1 MSPTTNS
8 TSTTRFFKL
17 DSLGIGRTHGG
28 GGRAL
33 RGAVLPLV
41 AALLALLLLS
51 AGCGKKEESVG
62 MKFDVGKPAPEFT
75 LPDLEGNQIELSSMK
90 GKVLILDFWATWC
103 PPCKEEVPHLVA
115 LQSKYRDQGLQIV
128 GLSLD
133 QGGAGLVKPFADEH
147 YVNYTMLIA
156 NDETAKAYGGVS
168 MIPTTF
174 VVDRS
179 GIVVKRFIGYT
190 TPEAFEEAIQPLLGP
205 AS

>member
-1 MSPTTNS
+1 
-8 TSTTRFFKL
+8 
-17 DSLGIGRTHGG
+17 
-28 GGRAL
+28 
-33 RGAVLPLV
+33 
-41 AALLALLLLS
+41 
-51 AGCGKKEESVG
+51 

-103 PPCKEEVPHLVA
+103 PPCKEEVPHLVS

-133 QGGAGLVKPFADEH
+133 KEGASKVKPFADEH
-147 YVNYTMLIA
+147 DVNYTMLIA
-156 NDETAKAYGGVS
+156 TDETAKSYGGVS

-174 VVDRS
+174 LVDRN
-179 GIVVKRFIGYT
+179 GVVVKRFIGYT
-190 TPEAFEEAIQPLLGP
+190 TPEAFEEAILPLLGQ

>member
-8 TSTTRFFKL
+8 TSTTRFFRVRN
-17 DSLGIGRTHGG
+17 GGRA
-28 GGRAL
+28 RAL
-33 RGAVLPLV
+33 RGAALALAALSL
-41 AALLALLLLS
+41 AALLPLS
-51 AGCGKKEESVG
+51 GCGGKEEPG
-62 MKFDVGKPAPEFT
+62 IGAKFDVGKPAPDFD
-75 LPDLEGNQIELSSMK
+75 LPDLEGNKVELSSMK

-103 PPCKEEVPHLVA
+103 PPCKEEVPHLVR

-133 QGGAGLVKPFADEH
+133 AGGASVVKPFAEEH
-147 YVNYTMLIA
+147 DVNYTMLIA
-156 NDETAKAYGGVS
+156 TDETAKAYGGVA

-179 GIVVKRFIGYT
+179 GVVVKRFIGYT
-190 TPEAFEEAIQPLLGP
+190 APEAFEEAILPLLGP

>member
-1 MSPTTNS
+1 MLLLAVLLPLSGCGGKEEP
-8 TSTTRFFKL
+8 
-17 DSLGIGRTHGG
+17 GIG
-28 GGRAL
+28 
-33 RGAVLPLV
+33 V
-41 AALLALLLLS
+41 
-51 AGCGKKEESVG
+51 
-62 MKFDVGKPAPEFT
+62 KFDVGKPAPDFD
-75 LPDLEGNQIELSSMK
+75 LPDLDGNKVELSSMK

-103 PPCKEEVPHLVA
+103 PPCKEEIPHLVR

-133 QGGAGLVKPFADEH
+133 KGGAGDVKPFADEH
-147 YVNYTMLIA
+147 DVNYTMLIA
-156 NDETAKAYGGVS
+156 NDETTKAYGGVS

-190 TPEAFEEAIQPLLGP
+190 TPEAFEEVILPLLGP